1 MEFKAITVMILAP
14 LLLTGCAGMNPLTE
28 PWTDTIVLP
37 NGQEAVSIN
46 CGGILNSYSD
56 CMRKAGDKC
65 PGGYAILD
73 KDYNS
78 SHLAVGSS
86 QLNANSS
93 ADYGSLSGASN
104 YTSGDIINRIM
115 VIQCANSAKPKF
127 SVF

>member
-1 MEFKAITVMILAP
+1 MKVIITINLAI
-14 LLLTGCAGMNPLTE
+14 LLSGCAGMNPLTE
-28 PWTDTIVLP
+28 PWTDTILLP

-56 CMRKAGDKC
+56 CMRKAGEKC
-65 PGGYAILD
+65 PGGYTILD

-78 SHLAVGSS
+78 SRLAVGTS
-86 QLNANSS
+86 QLSGSS
-93 ADYGSLSGASN
+93 ANGYGPVSGTSN

-115 VIQCANSAKPKF
+115 VIQCANGAKPKF